1 MKLGTLWR
9 VVWPERGPLFVIVGG
24 IVSLASD
31 FASFLGNIASPTI
44 LVWPA
49 VGLAGLLAWLCL
61 GRVGAVTADAPD
73 ATTEA
78 AVQCRECDAFRV
90 MLFASVGVV
99 LLLLAGQGTTATE
112 RIGTQLGL
120 IQEDVT
126 AIREDTTA
134 IRDVTSS
141 SELVRNP
148 RSAADF
154 FRNAWIHN
162 MVRRDAQGAWDSIQ
176 QLYQSHT
183 PNKLD
188 AAELY
193 FNAGR
198 MSLTRD
204 QLMAQMIEVGRS
216 RRDAAMLVIAA
227 RNLESNEDAFALY
240 EEARTIDPDMPFAY
254 WDVARVQLMQIT
266 NGATSRDNLASAQA
280 TVAGHERFL
289 EVASRKPVASYFYLP
304 QHQADFESLARSQ
317 LESFR
322 SNAETWER
330 IVQQQD
336 EMQAR
341 QRR

>member
-1 MKLGTLWR
+1 MNFGTLWR
-9 VVWPERGPLFVIVGG
+9 VVWPERGPLFVVVGG
-24 IVSLASD
+24 IVSLAGD
-31 FASFLGNIASPTI
+31 FASFLGNIASPQI

-49 VGLAGLLAWLCL
+49 VGLAGLLSWFCL
-61 GRVGAVTADAPD
+61 GQVSKVPAGA
-73 ATTEA
+73 EA
-78 AVQCRECDAFRV
+78 AAQEEAIQCRECDAFRV

-120 IQEDVT
+120 IQEDVS

-141 SELVRNP
+141 AELVRNP

-154 FRNAWIHN
+154 FRNAWIYN
-162 MVRRDAQGAWDSIQ
+162 MVRRDNAAAWESIQ
-176 QLYQSHT
+176 ELYRRHT

-227 RNLESNEDAFALY
+227 RNMESNEDAFALY
-240 EEARTIDPDMPFAY
+240 EEARAIDPDMPFAY

-280 TVAGHERFL
+280 AVAGHERFL

-322 SNAETWER
+322 TNAQTWER